1 MAYGL
6 QDAALN
12 VSKALPAGAAAV
24 NSDGIDL
31 RKSSLGAH
39 LADVEF
45 ILTAP
50 ALATGDL
57 GDTHTMTYKIQ
68 MDDDAAFG
76 SPTDLMEDVIIQTGA
91 GGAGAAGATYRFRVP
106 SNVER
111 YIRFVA
117 TASNADDASG
127 KSATL
132 EPVF

>member
-1 MAYGL
+1 MAYGP
-6 QDAALN
+6 QDALLN
-12 VSKALPAGAAAV
+12 VSKALPAGAEAV
-24 NSDGIDL
+24 NSAGIDL
-31 RKSSLGAH
+31 RKSANGAH

-57 GDTHTMTYKIQ
+57 GDTHTMKYKIQ
-68 MDDDAAFG
+68 MDNDSAFG
-76 SPTDLMEDVIIQTGA
+76 SPTDLMVDVIIQTGA
-91 GGAGAAGATYRFRVP
+91 GGAGAAGAVYRFKLP

>member
-1 MAYGL
+1 MAYGM
-6 QDAALN
+6 QDASLN
-12 VSKALPAGAAAV
+12 VSKALPAGAEAV

-31 RKSSLGAH
+31 RKSTLGEH

-45 ILTAP
+45 VLSAP

-57 GDTHTMTYKIQ
+57 GDSHTMKYKIQ
-68 MDDDAAFG
+68 MDNDSAFG
-76 SPTDLMEDVIIQTGA
+76 SPTDLMVDVIIQTGA
-91 GGAGAAGATYRFRVP
+91 GGAGAAAATYTFKLP

-132 EPVF
+132 EPSF